1 MDWRELYTQR
11 HGNADEVVRHIRDN
25 DRVLLANA
33 VGEPALLV
41 DAMVRNKSC
50 YQNVTVS
57 QMATLG
63 TSPYCL
69 PKNRDCFRPELWFL
83 SNGTRKCVECGYG
96 HFVPVH
102 LHEVPKFIR
111 SGIFRV
117 DVMMLSVSPPDENG
131 YVSTGV
137 SSDYTMQGVRS
148 ARTVL
153 AEINDQIPVTYGD
166 TKLHISEIDAFVES
180 SRKLPEIPIS
190 RISEVG
196 AAIGRHCAALI
207 QDGSTLQIGIGG
219 IPDAILSQ
227 LGEKRHLGIHSEM
240 LSDGVVELYQKG
252 VIDNSRK
259 AIDRGKG
266 VATFLMGSKK
276 LYDFV
281 NHNPDIEL
289 RTADYV
295 NSPLV
300 IAQHSRMV
308 SINSCLQVDL
318 FGQIAADIIGST
330 QFSGVG
336 GQADFVRRTRMAID
350 GNGISII
357 ALASTAIGKGGT
369 VISKI
374 VPSLPAGTAVTTMR
388 QDVDYIVTEYGVAYM
403 RGKTIRDRAKSLIQI
418 AHPQF
423 RVSLQKQFTQ
433 KFHADYRAG

>member
-1 MDWRELYTQR
+1 MDWKELYTQR
-11 HGNADEVVRHIRDN
+11 CGSADEVVRHIRDN

-33 VGEPALLV
+33 AGEPALLV

-63 TSPYCL
+63 PSPYCF
-69 PKNRDCFRPELWFL
+69 PKNRDCFQPELWFL
-83 SNGTRKCVECGYG
+83 SNRTRKCVECGYG

-102 LHEVPKFIR
+102 LHEVPEFIR
-111 SGIFRV
+111 SRVFRV

-153 AEINDQIPVTYGD
+153 AEINDRIPVTYGD
-166 TKLHISEIDAFVES
+166 TRLHISEIDTFMES
-180 SRKLPEIPIS
+180 SRELPEIPPSPIG
-190 RISEVG
+190 EVE

-207 QDGSTLQIGIGG
+207 QDGSTLQLGIGV

-227 LGEKRHLGIHSEM
+227 LGEKKHLGIHSEM
-240 LSDGVVELYQKG
+240 ISDGVVELYQKG

-259 AIDRGKG
+259 TIDRGKS
-266 VATFLMGSKK
+266 VATFLMGTKK

-300 IAQHSRMV
+300 IAQHSQMV
-308 SINSCLQVDL
+308 SINSCIQVDL
-318 FGQIAADIIGST
+318 FGQVAADMIGTT

-336 GQADFVRRTRMAID
+336 GQADFVRGTRMAMD
-350 GNGISII
+350 GKGISII
-357 ALASTAIGKGGT
+357 ALSSTAARKDGT

-403 RGKTIRDRAKSLIQI
+403 RGKPIRERAKALIQI
-418 AHPQF
+418 AHPSF
-423 RVSLQKQFTQ
+423 RDSLQKQFTQ
-433 KFHADYRAG
+433 KFHADCKIG